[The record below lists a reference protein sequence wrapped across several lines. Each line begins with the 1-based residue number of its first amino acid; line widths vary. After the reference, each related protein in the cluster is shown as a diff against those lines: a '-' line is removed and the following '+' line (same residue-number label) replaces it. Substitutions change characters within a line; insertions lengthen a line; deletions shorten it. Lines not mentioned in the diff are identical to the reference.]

1 MRNTKKWLVILL
13 ALVMLVSNL
22 GVTAM
27 AVETKSPI
35 ALDVPVAAEEG
46 SLMQVR
52 INASEAQTV
61 SDGKLVVTYDS
72 AKMTYV
78 GTEAWSDEVTLSVN
92 PSAGKIIL
100 AFASAEAADAGV
112 LFELSFIAFVPGTAT
127 VAIDGSSYL
136 TGVEADLA
144 QETSFEIT
152 ERFSVIATGWS
163 GYTTW
168 TLTENGVLTFT
179 SSGEKLE
186 NGESNLKNYW
196 KVNGELTL
204 PWGAYAEQITKVVIN
219 EGIHDIG
226 QMAFYEL
233 PNLTEVVLPES
244 AVEIRGYAFKNCTAL
259 TTINLEVVEFIREG
273 AFYGCTAL
281 EEVNLAE
288 GVVVE
293 DWAFAKV
300 PGYKPGN

>member
-35 ALDVPVAAEEG
+35 ELDVPVAAEVG
-46 SLMQVR
+46 KTIQVR
-52 INASEAQTV
+52 ITASEAQTV
-61 SDGKLVVTYDS
+61 ADGKLVLTYDS
-72 AKMTYV
+72 ASLAYV
-78 GTEAWSDEVTLSVN
+78 GTNAWSDEVTLSVN
-92 PSAGKIIL
+92 AEAGKIIL
-100 AFASAEAADAGV
+100 AFASAEAADAGE
-112 LFELSFIAFVPGTAT
+112 LFDLSFIAYVPGTTA

-144 QETSFEIT
+144 QERSFEIA
-152 ERFSVIATGWS
+152 ERVSVVATGWS

-168 TLTENGVLTFT
+168 TLTDDGTLTFSPT
-179 SSGEKLE
+179 EQKLE
-186 NGESNLKNYW
+186 DGQTNLKNYW
-196 KVNGELTL
+196 KVNGKLTL
-204 PWGAYAEQITKVVIN
+204 PWGAYAEMIQKVVIE

-233 PNLTEVVLPES
+233 PNLTEVQLPES

-281 EEVNLAE
+281 NEVNLAE

-293 DWAFAKV
+293 DWAFSKV
-300 PGYKPGN
+300 PGYNPGN